1 MQLVVMVEQ
10 VVLPLQELMVV
21 VDVVVMEVVQ

>member
-21 VDVVVMEVVQ
+21 VDVVVMEVVE